1 MLEKGHPLPVCTLLL
16 TDFCSCCVFR
26 AGSCTCSGRA
36 ENSLNRWHSESTVP
50 TCQQQP
56 ASEIQLLLAL
66 TEVIS
71 IRLMGVD
78 FHYVA
83 LAENEEFVFLV
94 M

>member
-1 MLEKGHPLPVCTLLL
+1 
-16 TDFCSCCVFR
+16 
-26 AGSCTCSGRA
+26 
-36 ENSLNRWHSESTVP
+36 VP

-56 ASEIQLLLAL
+56 ASEIQQLLLAL